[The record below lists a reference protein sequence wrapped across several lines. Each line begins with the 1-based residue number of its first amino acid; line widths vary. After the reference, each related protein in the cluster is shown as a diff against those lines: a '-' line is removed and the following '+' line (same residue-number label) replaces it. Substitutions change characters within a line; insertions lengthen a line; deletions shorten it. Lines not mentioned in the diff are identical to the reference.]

1 VEISAEIFW
10 ETDHENDWAKHLPTA
25 IELELSDERF
35 DRGLVVAVIR
45 PVGDGIA
52 AAEEAS

>member
-1 VEISAEIFW
+1 LGETSANGNRVG
-10 ETDHENDWAKHLPTA
+10 D
-25 IELELSDERF
+25 LSDERF
-35 DRGLVVAVIR
+35 NRGLVVAVIR

>member
-1 VEISAEIFW
+1 MGESSV
-10 ETDHENDWAKHLPTA
+10 NDDRVGD
-25 IELELSDERF
+25 LSDKRF

>member
-1 VEISAEIFW
+1 LGESSV
-10 ETDHENDWAKHLPTA
+10 NDDCVGD
-25 IELELSDERF
+25 LSDERF

-45 PVGDGIA
+45 PVGVGIA